1 MENFTNLASEFL
13 NNNALSIILVSIIF
27 SLITIYITIY
37 DIKLPIKKY
46 VKTRTIII
54 E

>member
-1 MENFTNLASEFL
+1 MVNFTNLASEFL

-27 SLITIYITIY
+27 SLITIYITVY
-37 DIKLPIKKY
+37 DIKLPTKKY
-46 VKTRTIII
+46 VKTKTIII